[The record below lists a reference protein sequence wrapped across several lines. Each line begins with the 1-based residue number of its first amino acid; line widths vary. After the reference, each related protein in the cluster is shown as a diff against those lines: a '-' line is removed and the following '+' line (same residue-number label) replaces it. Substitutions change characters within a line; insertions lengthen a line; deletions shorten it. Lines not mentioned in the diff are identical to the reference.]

1 MKIKNLPLLYPVIFL
16 LLTFV
21 GSAFTSNE
29 NSDSILGTWVVGSK
43 SGHVQIYKQGSRYYG
58 KIAWLKQPNSPKT
71 GKPLL
76 DGQNPDPA
84 KRNAPILGL
93 VNLKDFTY
101 SKKGVWE
108 NGKVYDPESGKEYS
122 CKITMKD
129 DNTLEVRG
137 FIGISLIGRT
147 DVWHRVK

>member
-16 LLTFV
+16 LLIFV

-29 NSDSILGTWVVGSK
+29 NSDSILGTWIVGSK

-58 KIAWLKQPNSPKT
+58 KITWLKQPNSPKT

-76 DGQNPDPA
+76 DGQNPDPD
-84 KRNAPILGL
+84 KRTTPILGL
-93 VNLKDFTY
+93 INLKDFTY
-101 SKKGVWE
+101 SKKGIWE

-129 DNTLEVRG
+129 ANTLEVRG

-147 DVWHRVK
+147 DVWQRVK